1 MPPSPPSPSSSSWAG
16 GWKQNFDNVEF
27 FLFFIFIFHRK
38 WPRYLSKNEE
48 NLTYCSEVQC
58 QVLVLE
64 CFWINIVPQL
74 SIVCQTGENFWKCHS
89 SLLFAGFNQKTKPI
103 YVSLWLFF
111 FAGDEVDSL
120 VDQSEPGLHSAEQYK
135 EIFRMLGWA
144 VQLFCRR
151 LRKRAKLC
159 PSDFFMIFIFP
170 IFSYLATV

>member
-1 MPPSPPSPSSSSWAG
+1 MIIGAEFYFFRVGNAPPLPSPSSSSWAG

-111 FAGDEVDSL
+111 LRGTKSIP
-120 VDQSEPGLHSAEQYK
+120 PG
-135 EIFRMLGWA
+135 
-144 VQLFCRR
+144 
-151 LRKRAKLC
+151 
-159 PSDFFMIFIFP
+159 DFFGRP
-170 IFSYLATV
+170 IRARPSLGRTI